1 MSRKP
6 DLNDILH
13 SADDQTIEQIAF
25 DNKSLDE
32 KSSRW
37 IYERCVERMKLN
49 YTDTLYS
56 ETIGMNS
63 IRNYRKLKICA
74 ITALCAAIFC
84 ITLYCLSG
92 LRPEGPEPDKE
103 PPVFFTETAV
113 TTTVTFD
120 ITTDTAA
127 VSKTNVS
134 TTGKGNKKGTT
145 TVSAANVTVT
155 ANDAVITEK
164 TTSSMKSDNSG
175 TSDQNNTGF
184 AMEDNRTANEQA
196 ADRHRPDIDRIA
208 DAAVECRSY
217 KELADRIRSEFGKA
231 DSVSDAISEYWFNDE
246 GTDKIIVDDSEK
258 TVTRD
263 NGTVSYYILGDPNIE
278 GYEKAA
284 LKSNLINRGILYV
297 DEGKPEE
304 YSDSYT
310 LSDISDMGVDYNCAM
325 IKNQSDI
332 DLLNRFNGT
341 LCPRLE
347 MMLSGKIPSSSP
359 KLTYSEA
366 SELLDKCNTQDELIE
381 ELLKRQYYPDT
392 ARQTES
398 DDGYEKDII
407 FELNFNKEDFQDIHS
422 LKLFISDSEYN
433 GFYDVVAYISSGFP
447 PKNRV
452 IEDNLLYCSEPID
465 TDLLNRI
472 TDGAIK

>member
-84 ITLYCLSG
+84 ITLYGLSG

-103 PPVFFTETAV
+103 PPVFFTETAI
-113 TTTVTFD
+113 TTTVTSD
-120 ITTDTAA
+120 ITTDASTI
-127 VSKTNVS
+127 SKTNVS
-134 TTGKGNKKGTT
+134 TTGKGKKKETT

-164 TTSSMKSDNSG
+164 TTSSKKSDNSG

-184 AMEDNRTANEQA
+184 AMEDNRTANEQTA
-196 ADRHRPDIDRIA
+196 ERHRPDIDRIA

-231 DSVSDAISEYWFNDE
+231 DYVSDAISEYWFNDE

-263 NGTVSYYILGDPNIE
+263 NGAVSYYILGDPNIE

-297 DEGKPEE
+297 DEEKPEE
-304 YSDSYT
+304 YNDSYT
-310 LSDISDMGVDYNCAM
+310 LSDISDMGFDYNCAM
-325 IKNQSDI
+325 IKDQSDI

-366 SELLDKCNTQDELIE
+366 SELLDKCNTPDELIE
-381 ELLKRQYYPDT
+381 ELLKKQYYPDT
-392 ARQTES
+392 AWQTEL
-398 DDGYEKDII
+398 DGHYEKDIT
-407 FELNFNKEDFQDIHS
+407 FDLDFNKEDFQNIHS
-422 LKLFISDSEYN
+422 LELTIYEVKEYGAIETFSCIRSYFLDGFTGDKILN
-433 GFYDVVAYISSGFP
+433 G
-447 PKNRV
+447 
-452 IEDNLLYCSEPID
+452 SEPID
-465 TDLLNRI
+465 SDLLNRI

>member
-63 IRNYRKLKICA
+63 IRNYRKLKIFA

-84 ITLYCLSG
+84 ITLYGLSG

-103 PPVFFTETAV
+103 PPIFFTETAV
-113 TTTVTFD
+113 TTTVTSD
-120 ITTDTAA
+120 ITTDAA
-127 VSKTNVS
+127 TVSKTNVS
-134 TTGKGNKKGTT
+134 TTGKGKKKETT

-164 TTSSMKSDNSG
+164 TTSSKKSDNSG

-184 AMEDNRTANEQA
+184 AMEDNRTANEQT
-196 ADRHRPDIDRIA
+196 ADRHRPDINRIA

-231 DSVSDAISEYWFNDE
+231 DYVSDAISEYWFNDE

-297 DEGKPEE
+297 DEEKPEE
-304 YSDSYT
+304 YNDSYT
-310 LSDISDMGVDYNCAM
+310 LPFISDMGVDYNCAM
-325 IKNQSDI
+325 IKDQSDI

-347 MMLSGKIPSSSP
+347 MMFSGKIPSSSP

-366 SELLDKCNTQDELIE
+366 SELIEKCNTPDELIE
-381 ELLKRQYYPDT
+381 ELLKKQYYPDT
-392 ARQTES
+392 AWQTEL
-398 DDGYEKDII
+398 DGHYEKDIT
-407 FELNFNKEDFQDIHS
+407 FDLDFNKEDFKNIHS
-422 LKLFISDSEYN
+422 LKLTINEVKEYGAIETFSCIRSYFLDGFTGDKILN
-433 GFYDVVAYISSGFP
+433 G
-447 PKNRV
+447 
-452 IEDNLLYCSEPID
+452 SEPID
-465 TDLLNRI
+465 SDLLNRI